1 MAEPGFLCRRAAP
14 TLPRETALGLPVR
27 TGPAL
32 AALVAP
38 YRHPKLSA
46 VKLAGDPINPARF
59 KDDATADA
67 LRAEIMKRL
76 TALSEAG
83 VLDLEAL
90 PVGPE
95 DGIGNRSVPSVDQS
109 GMIGK

>member
-1 MAEPGFLCRRAAP
+1 MLTTGNP
-14 TLPRETALGLPVR
+14 TLMSITRRRRIGRV
-27 TGPAL
+27 G
-32 AALVAP
+32 AP
-38 YRHPKLSA
+38 NHHAKLSA
-46 VKLAGDPINPARF
+46 VKLAGDPNNPARF
-59 KDDATADA
+59 KDDATAEE

-95 DGIGNRSVPSVDQS
+95 DGIGNRLVPRVDQS
-109 GMIGK
+109 GMNGK